1 MKKAIGTIK
10 GKNKYKFK
18 RCGAITCI
26 NNVQGLCNCEKCELY
41 ENVLIQED

>member
-1 MKKAIGTIK
+1 MKKSIGAIK
-10 GKNKYKFK
+10 EKKRGKYK

-26 NNVQGLCNCEKCELY
+26 NNIQGLCSFEICELY